1 MEPPGIV
8 CAGRKIMKSRESPRV
23 VRPLRLLTVIIAVGL
38 AAGLSIGCDVIQIGT
53 AGIRIKMASQ
63 PLARDILPNI
73 PLDVE
78 SYDITGTGPSGS
90 SLTVTDFTGTTYLNT
105 TLVPG
110 VWTFTAEGKNENG
123 TIIVTSPE
131 TEVTLEA
138 GQTASVSLL
147 CVPMAGTGTF
157 TLTLEWPAGLVAD
170 PEIEAFLRPDEG
182 NDIPLAM
189 EPDGESATVTNST
202 LANGYYVLTIKLKDN
217 GNGDFLNWSW
227 NEPVLI
233 YSGRTSP
240 KTYTLVESDV
250 DLPDD
255 RGVSLSLSSDTKKP
269 LIVTLNHFKT
279 STTVGERMLV
289 VANAD
294 KEPDSWQWYLDGD
307 PLDGQTGQ
315 RLDFATDLAQ
325 NSVHSVVVIARKGD
339 IAGSAG
345 GRFSVR
351 PGQPVTLAQ
360 VPDALLRAAFETAT
374 SKAFANITTADLV
387 GIEEIDLS
395 EQATFTDLTGI
406 ELCKNLWNLRI
417 PKTGVTD
424 ISMVDELRFLSS
436 LNLKRCAVTDFSPI
450 ASLRLLGNLRIT
462 PVTLADISWMT
473 PANLP
478 NLKFFSIGNQRALPF
493 SQDLLDRIAAFDLLE
508 GFEFQFTLN
517 DTQFNQLYDTV
528 LAPVADT
535 LISFQLWSG
544 GTATQASLAKLANLT
559 NLKSLAIAYF
569 SNLSVLTP
577 FTVLTDLVQ
586 FYCDGTNV
594 SDLAPLE
601 TLYDAGA
608 FRDWDWMPAEIGV
621 EDLDLN
627 LTPGTDNRNVVDY
640 LIVGGV
646 DVLYEFGN
654 TTVAP

>member
-23 VRPLRLLTVIIAVGL
+23 GRLLRLLTVIAAVIVT
-38 AAGLSIGCDVIQIGT
+38 AGLTIGCDVIQIGT
-53 AGIRIKMASQ
+53 AGLRLKLASE

-73 PLDVE
+73 PRDVE

-110 VWTFTAEGKNENG
+110 LWTFTAEGKNENG
-123 TIIVTSPE
+123 LVIVTSPA

-138 GQTASVSLL
+138 GVTASCSLL
-147 CVPMAGTGTF
+147 CVPMAGTGTL
-157 TLTLEWPAGLVAD
+157 TLTLEWPVGLVDD

-182 NDIPLAM
+182 DDIPLVM
-189 EPDGESATVTNST
+189 VPDGESATVTNST

-233 YSGRTSP
+233 YAGRTSP

-269 LIVTLNHFKT
+269 LVVTLNHFKT
-279 STTVGERMLV
+279 STTVGERMLI
-289 VANAD
+289 AATAD

-307 PLDGQTGQ
+307 PMGGQTDR

-325 NSVHSVVVIARKGD
+325 NTVHSVVVIARKGD

-345 GRFSVR
+345 GRFSVQA
-351 PGQPVTLAQ
+351 GQPVTLAQ
-360 VPDALLRAAFETAT
+360 VPDPLLRAAFETAT
-374 SKAFANITTADLV
+374 SKTFADITTADLV
-387 GIEEIDLS
+387 NVEQIDLG
-395 EQATFTDLTGI
+395 EQAGFTNLTGI
-406 ELCKNLWNLRI
+406 ELCTNIWNLKVA
-417 PKTGVTD
+417 KTGVTD
-424 ISMVDELRFLSS
+424 ISILEELQFLSS
-436 LNLKRCAVTDFSPI
+436 LNIKRCAVTDFSPI

-493 SQDLLDRIAAFDLLE
+493 SQDLLNKIAAFDELE
-508 GFEFQFTLN
+508 GLEFQYTLS
-517 DTQFNQLYDTV
+517 DEQFNLVYDTV

-559 NLKSLAIAYF
+559 NLKSLAITYF

-594 SDLAPLE
+594 TDLAPLE

-608 FRDWDWMPAEIGV
+608 FRDWEWMPAEIGV
-621 EDLDLN
+621 EDLDLD

-640 LIVGGV
+640 LIAGGV
-646 DVLYEFGN
+646 DVFYEIGN